1 MNLKCLL
8 FGVALMAYVGHV
20 KAIDNRLERVS
31 AAISLKA
38 PGNEAKRYPLTF
50 QQSKDKGSDFYLE
63 ASEKMPLTIF
73 QTMEEKSDKLQ
84 ITVCITALEDTYFN
98 YSQQFSTN
106 FHHDN
111 CQFYMPGFWYRRN
124 LRSPKEAPSFHTSDS
139 WIVREDRLSAPLTGI
154 FSEKDKRFVTV
165 NRLDK
170 LNNET
175 LTTHKAGEVI
185 LSGKTSLGFT
195 GFENKN
201 GTSTLSFGFPYQEA
215 PKSYLRKLTLSPA
228 FLRF

>member
-63 ASEKMPLTIF
+63 ASEKIPLTIF

-84 ITVCITALEDTYFN
+84 ITVCITALEDTYFS

-124 LRSPKEAPSFHTSDS
+124 LRSPKEAPSFHTSVAGLFAR
-139 WIVREDRLSAPLTGI
+139 IVER
-154 FSEKDKRFVTV
+154 
-165 NRLDK
+165 
-170 LNNET
+170 
-175 LTTHKAGEVI
+175 
-185 LSGKTSLGFT
+185 TSYGDF
-195 GFENKN
+195 
-201 GTSTLSFGFPYQEA
+201 
-215 PKSYLRKLTLSPA
+215 
-228 FLRF
+228 

>member
-63 ASEKMPLTIF
+63 ASEKIPLTIF

-84 ITVCITALEDTYFN
+84 ITVCITALEDTYFS

-165 NRLDK
+165 NRLD
-170 LNNET
+170 
-175 LTTHKAGEVI
+175 
-185 LSGKTSLGFT
+185 LSLIHI
-195 GFENKN
+195 
-201 GTSTLSFGFPYQEA
+201 
-215 PKSYLRKLTLSPA
+215 
-228 FLRF
+228 